1 MKTFTRKSVLFAITF
16 AAVLAT
22 QSSSAAPALPN
33 PVLIMTGQE
42 HVVVGGKQMIRYH
55 YDVFNKNE
63 YPADFFAASPNLPP
77 CGSNT
82 KAARTWVDVYDQNGK
97 KLQSFC
103 ALGKP
108 SDLGS
113 LWFSLEQDALP
124 PSWIYIELNDRQTGT
139 KYKSNLAE
147 TTL

>member
-1 MKTFTRKSVLFAITF
+1 MKIFTRNSILFAITF

-82 KAARTWVDVYDQNGK
+82 KAARTWVDVYDQTGK